1 MKCKY
6 TAWVAMML
14 TVIGALNWGLWG
26 FFQFDL
32 VAWLFHGNTS
42 AMSRV
47 VYAIIGIAGLMS
59 IKRLCCCK
67 SKCSCG
73 CSCCKDK
80 TSCCGK

>member
-6 TAWVAMML
+6 TAWVAMAL

-32 VAWLFHGNTS
+32 VASLFHGNTS

-59 IKRLCCCK
+59 LKCLCRCK

-80 TSCCGK
+80 TGGCGK